1 MKKYARFN
9 YLLIVYLLG
18 IVYFTVFRLVESWV
32 FLRGATEAIDLKG
45 LYGYALYTGWRFD
58 TLASCYILAL
68 PALMMLIGE
77 FARIRTRAYYKV
89 PHYFINVCYTL
100 SFFACAADIPYF
112 CYFYSR
118 LDVVSLTWGDT
129 PDMVVSM
136 ILGEWEYVLALLA
149 FVGVAV
155 SWWFATAA
163 VFRRTLGSKRSSDKP
178 MQFLQLYISIPL
190 ALLLV
195 FLVFTGMRGR
205 LARKSPLRV
214 GSASFC
220 DVPFLNQ
227 IGLNPAFTFMK
238 SVEELSKSRNQ
249 PVELLPVEE
258 AEKVYGEQ
266 LALPVDSL
274 MAQNAVVLPDGT
286 NVIVVIMES
295 MATEKTCL
303 SASGET
309 LTPCLDSL
317 MAGSRL
323 YTNAWSAGMHT
334 YNGIY
339 STLYGHPA
347 ILARHAM
354 KQATIFRMC
363 GMPQAFQDMG
373 YQTSYFMPHDA
384 DFDNMRGFLYNNG
397 YTEVYG
403 QSEYDPDKVVGT
415 WGVADH
421 TLFEYALEGCNKA
434 YAEGT
439 PFFTTVMTCSDHS
452 PYVIPDGIEFKATHS
467 NMDSAIVEYADWSI
481 GYFMGLAAK
490 EPWFDNTLFVFVAD
504 HGAARPCMYDMSLPY
519 NHVPLL
525 FYAPGRI
532 TAERID
538 QPALQLDIAATMFGM
553 IESQPE
559 NHTLGIDL
567 QRYRRPYAYFS
578 ADDKI
583 GVVSASGL
591 FYLWRVKEERESL
604 YRLGSPEDILSEMPD
619 SAAAMRRYAFG
630 MVQKSQQM
638 LLDHTTECR

>member
-1 MKKYARFN
+1 MKKYARFY

-18 IVYFTVFRLVESWV
+18 ILYFTAFRLVETWV
-32 FLRGATEAIDLKG
+32 YCSQATENIDMKG
-45 LYGYALYTGWRFD
+45 LYWYALYTGWRFD
-58 TLASCYILAL
+58 TLASCYVLVL
-68 PALMMLIGE
+68 PALMMLVGE
-77 FARIRTRAYYKV
+77 FARIKASAYYKV
-89 PHYFINVCYTL
+89 AHYFINVCYTAC
-100 SFFACAADIPYF
+100 FFACAADIPYF
-112 CYFYSR
+112 CYFFSR

-136 ILGEWEYVLALLA
+136 ILGDWEYVLALLA

-163 VFRRTLGSKRSSDKP
+163 AFRRTLGSKKRGDAP
-178 MQFLQLYISIPL
+178 MQFLPIYISIPM
-190 ALLLV
+190 ALLLI
-195 FLVFTGMRGR
+195 FLIFTGMRGR

-238 SVEELSKSRNQ
+238 SVEELSKSRNK

-258 AEKVYGEQ
+258 AEKVYSDQ
-266 LALPVDSL
+266 LAWMPDSL
-274 MAQNAVVLPDGT
+274 LAQSAVLLPEGT
-286 NVIVVIMES
+286 NVVVVIMES

-309 LTPCLDSL
+309 LTRSLDSL
-317 MAGSRL
+317 MSGGRL

-354 KQATIFRMC
+354 KQSTIFRMC
-363 GMPQAFQDMG
+363 GLPQAMQSLG
-373 YQTSYFMPHDA
+373 YQTAYFMPHDA

-397 YTEVYG
+397 FTEVYG
-403 QSEYDPDKVVGT
+403 QQEYDPDKVVGT
-415 WGVADH
+415 WGVPDH
-421 TLFEYALEGCNKA
+421 VLFDYALEHCNKV
-434 YAEGT
+434 YAEGQ

-452 PYVIPDGIEFKATHS
+452 PLIIPAGIPFKAVHAD
-467 NMDSAIVEYADWSI
+467 MDSAIVEYADWSI
-481 GYFMGLAAK
+481 GRFMQMAAQQ
-490 EPWFDNTLFVFVAD
+490 PWFGNTLFVFVAD
-504 HGAARPCMYDMSLPY
+504 HGAARPCLYDMSLPY

-532 TAERID
+532 AAERIES
-538 QPALQLDIAATMFGM
+538 PALQLDIAATVLGM
-553 IESQPE
+553 VEPQPADQ
-559 NHTLGIDL
+559 TLGVDL

-583 GVVSASGL
+583 GVISAGGL

-604 YRLGSPEDILSEMPD
+604 YRMGSQEDIISQLPD

-638 LLDHTTECR
+638 LLEHSTECR